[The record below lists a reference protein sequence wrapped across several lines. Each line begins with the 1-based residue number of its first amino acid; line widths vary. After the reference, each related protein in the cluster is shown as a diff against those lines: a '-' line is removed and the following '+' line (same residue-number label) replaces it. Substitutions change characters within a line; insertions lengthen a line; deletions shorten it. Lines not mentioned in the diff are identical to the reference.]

1 MRSTSV
7 TVGTTPTLLVAAD
20 DLNRYVYLHVIGNTG
35 VYLGGSTVTT
45 ATGIP
50 TEKHTTPVELFIPSR
65 QTLYG
70 VVTAEAGTA
79 DIRILTPDV
88 D

>member
-45 ATGIP
+45 ATGTL
-50 TEKHTTPVELFIPSR
+50 TEKHTSPIELFIPSR

-70 VVTAEAGTA
+70 VVATATE
-79 DIRILTPDV
+79 DVRVLTPDV